1 MPNLIWKEW
10 HEQSWKLGFGCVVLG
25 ALALIGLRA
34 RIVGD
39 ETMAMWVC
47 FLGLTL
53 LPVLSSTGLLPAE
66 RSEGSFESLLALPVP
81 PWRILMAKTAMG
93 IVLCAGPMFAA
104 AVASLLVA
112 GGREL
117 TSDAMLVLYG
127 RSVLAALSLFI
138 WMLAL
143 TARLPNEAR
152 AGMLAIGVLIL
163 WMLATAGL
171 ADPSVPPLAFAV
183 SPFSLV
189 YGYSNGFSAAPPLV
203 LVLAVQVVILSLL
216 WLWTSRRL
224 VGAVEANS

>member
-34 RIVGD
+34 RLVSD

-47 FLGLTL
+47 FLGLSL

-66 RSEGSFESLLALPVP
+66 RGEGSFELLLALPVSP
-81 PWRILMAKTAMG
+81 RRILLAKTAIG
-93 IVLCAGPMFAA
+93 IVLCAGPMLAA
-104 AVASLLVA
+104 AVISLLVTR
-112 GGREL
+112 GREL
-117 TSDAMLVLYG
+117 TEDAMLVLYG
-127 RSVLAALSLFI
+127 RSLLATLSLFI

-152 AGMLAIGVLIL
+152 AGLLALGVLIL

-183 SPFSLV
+183 SPFALV
-189 YGYSNGFSAAPPLV
+189 FGYSNGFSAAPPLL
-203 LVLAVQVVILSLL
+203 LVLAMQAVTLSLL

-224 VGAVEANS
+224 TGAVEANS

>member
-1 MPNLIWKEW
+1 
-10 HEQSWKLGFGCVVLG
+10 
-25 ALALIGLRA
+25 
-34 RIVGD
+34 
-39 ETMAMWVC
+39 MWVC

-127 RSVLAALSLFI
+127 
-138 WMLAL
+138 
-143 TARLPNEAR
+143 ARCWQCFHCSSGCWP
-152 AGMLAIGVLIL
+152 
-163 WMLATAGL
+163 
-171 ADPSVPPLAFAV
+171 
-183 SPFSLV
+183 
-189 YGYSNGFSAAPPLV
+189 
-203 LVLAVQVVILSLL
+203 
-216 WLWTSRRL
+216 
-224 VGAVEANS
+224 